1 MAPMT
6 DSAIAKLVAAYPDFL
21 ASHDANTLTRK
32 DGTVM
37 ILDDG
42 KGEKDLE
49 TRLNESDLQGHVL

>member
-6 DSAIAKLVAAYPDFL
+6 DGAIAKLVAAYPDFL